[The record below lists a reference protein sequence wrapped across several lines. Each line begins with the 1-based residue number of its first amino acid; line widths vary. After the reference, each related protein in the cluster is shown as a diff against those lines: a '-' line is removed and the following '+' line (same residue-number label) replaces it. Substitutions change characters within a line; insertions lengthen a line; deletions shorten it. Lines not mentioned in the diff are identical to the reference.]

1 MRWLAVTNKNPCP
14 SSPRAAG
21 RHQHLHQT
29 VPTTTAATGD
39 IITSWGAGTGQ
50 CWVSVS
56 RCLGVSLHLI
66 EIQECV
72 GRRVEEVPTCHT
84 GPLPLTTP
92 VIQSAHT
99 VSDIVIVILSTRWTA
114 ASHQSCGRVWTE
126 DLHLV
131 LTLVTLM
138 HAARRC
144 ITPVT
149 WTRPPVTFTVP
160 SIRNRWRLRAVLSIS
175 RPSPAGGVRGG

>member
-1 MRWLAVTNKNPCP
+1 M
-14 SSPRAAG
+14 
-21 RHQHLHQT
+21 
-29 VPTTTAATGD
+29 
-39 IITSWGAGTGQ
+39 
-50 CWVSVS
+50 CWAES
-56 RCLGVSLHLI
+56 G
-66 EIQECV
+66 
-72 GRRVEEVPTCHT
+72 GGVPTCHT
-84 GPLPLTTP
+84 GPLPLTTR
-92 VIQSAHT
+92 VIQSADT
-99 VSDIVIVILSTRWTA
+99 FVSDIVILSTRWTA

-175 RPSPAGGVRGG
+175 RPSPAGGGEGAGEEGAGEEGGDSFIRSPAPPRPEPRSKHEDRSLARMQQTIPLIVASCSTIARARRVAS

>member
-1 MRWLAVTNKNPCP
+1 MSHWASASHHTSYPVYRHFCFRYCDTQHKMD
-14 SSPRAAG
+14 SS
-21 RHQHLHQT
+21 
-29 VPTTTAATGD
+29 
-39 IITSWGAGTGQ
+39 ITSELWSG
-50 CWVSVS
+50 
-56 RCLGVSLHLI
+56 L
-66 EIQECV
+66 
-72 GRRVEEVPTCHT
+72 
-84 GPLPLTTP
+84 
-92 VIQSAHT
+92 
-99 VSDIVIVILSTRWTA
+99 
-114 ASHQSCGRVWTE
+114 VWTE

-175 RPSPAGGVRGG
+175 RPSPAGGVRGGGDSFIRSPAPPRPEPRSKHEDRSLARMQQTIPLIVAQCLHHRRGPESGIIEPSPSPVTHHPGS

>member
-1 MRWLAVTNKNPCP
+1 M
-14 SSPRAAG
+14 
-21 RHQHLHQT
+21 
-29 VPTTTAATGD
+29 
-39 IITSWGAGTGQ
+39 
-50 CWVSVS
+50 CWAES
-56 RCLGVSLHLI
+56 G
-66 EIQECV
+66 
-72 GRRVEEVPTCHT
+72 GGVPTCHT
-84 GPLPLTTP
+84 GPLPLTTL
-92 VIQSAHT
+92 VIQST
-99 VSDIVIVILSTRWTA
+99 DTFVSDIVIVILSTRWTA

-175 RPSPAGGVRGG
+175 RPSPAGGVRGGVTPLSDPPPRLGPSPAQNTRIEAWQECNKQFH

>member
-1 MRWLAVTNKNPCP
+1 M
-14 SSPRAAG
+14 
-21 RHQHLHQT
+21 
-29 VPTTTAATGD
+29 
-39 IITSWGAGTGQ
+39 
-50 CWVSVS
+50 CWAES
-56 RCLGVSLHLI
+56 G
-66 EIQECV
+66 
-72 GRRVEEVPTCHT
+72 GGVPTCHT

-92 VIQSAHT
+92 VIQST
-99 VSDIVIVILSTRWTA
+99 DTFVSDIVILSTRWTA

-175 RPSPAGGVRGG
+175 RPSPAGEVTPLSDPPPRLGPSPAQNTRIEAWQECNKQFH